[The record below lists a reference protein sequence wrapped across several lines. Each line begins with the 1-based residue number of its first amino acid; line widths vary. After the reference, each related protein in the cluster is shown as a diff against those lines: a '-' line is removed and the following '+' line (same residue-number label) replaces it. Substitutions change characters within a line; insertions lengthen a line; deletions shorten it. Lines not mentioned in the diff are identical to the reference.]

1 MQWVEIATTQRP
13 FPCKQTAA
21 YCRCGNG
28 PQNIPSARLRSFWS
42 PQGLFGTGKPNSP
55 LPQQPHITVSP
66 CILTRVYLWLPGRWP
81 PAPLRHLLL
90 LKYVRLAVQQP
101 GEIRG
106 MPLHGKFGNG
116 AIFLAPA
123 EQNFS
128 SSCCHSGM
136 ATAAWLLRIPPAN
149 DTKHESALFPSPVSP
164 FLFCLFCLSAAA
176 VRRFSYVARSVS
188 PPLVSCSA
196 KPAVRAHLL
205 RAAQDQTPR
214 SSLAPRS
221 PVPSP
226 LLTPR
231 RPPPLPGRELPLASK
246 AVIDEPT
253 ACIATN
259 HNMPLFPVV

>member
-116 AIFLAPA
+116 AIFLAHA

-128 SSCCHSGM
+128 SSYCHGGM
-136 ATAAWLLRIPPAN
+136 ATAAWLLCPPVN
-149 DTKHESALFPSPVSP
+149 NTKHGSALFPSPVSP
-164 FLFCLFCLSAAA
+164 FFFVFSA
-176 VRRFSYVARSVS
+176 
-188 PPLVSCSA
+188 
-196 KPAVRAHLL
+196 
-205 RAAQDQTPR
+205 
-214 SSLAPRS
+214 
-221 PVPSP
+221 SP
-226 LLTPR
+226 LLPFVAFPMSLVPCRLRLCPAPLSPPFGHTCSEPR
-231 RPPPLPGRELPLASK
+231 KTKLPVRAWHRGPRCPPPCSPPAAPPPSRGGS
-246 AVIDEPT
+246 
-253 ACIATN
+253 C
-259 HNMPLFPVV
+259 H